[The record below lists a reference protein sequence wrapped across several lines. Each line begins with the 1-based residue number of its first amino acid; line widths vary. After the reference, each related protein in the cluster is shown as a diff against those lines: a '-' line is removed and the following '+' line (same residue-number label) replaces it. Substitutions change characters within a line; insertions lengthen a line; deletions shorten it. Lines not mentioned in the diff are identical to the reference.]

1 MMYLKCLQD
10 ISDFKESKTILSN
23 KGLIIKEYESLYLVK
38 YDKKTCDMNDSDIK
52 KCRGIVLE
60 KNTNRLVCVPPM
72 KSDNVSIFNE
82 IDINNTIFEEF
93 VEGTMIN
100 IFKYNGE
107 MCMSTRSCLGAY
119 CSFYTNKTFNKLFSD
134 IIELSKFDVMDDN
147 MNLTFILQHPEN
159 TIVKSYS
166 KPDIKLVYGVSIIDN
181 NVKHYK
187 LDDLNTIL
195 EDKGLEFGIPIRY
208 TITEMG
214 QIYQIL
220 EKMTY
225 NEQGIILKSLENET
239 YVRSKIRNEY
249 YNYVRHLKGNNN
261 NKKFMFLELRAS
273 NGLDEY
279 LKYFQEDYELFES
292 YRIELYETTQKLF
305 NLYQDYYV
313 RKDENK
319 EKIIKKFTDID
330 FEYRPLCIELHTN
343 YKIKKQITNKQK
355 VIEYMNS
362 LPIAKLLFVINYKY
376 REAKLVNA

>member
-1 MMYLKCLQD
+1 MTYLDCLKD
-10 ISDFKESKTILSN
+10 ITDFEESQKILTS
-23 KGLIIKEYESLYLVK
+23 KRLIVKEYETLYLVK
-38 YDKKTCDMNDSDIK
+38 YDKKTCDMNDNDVK

-60 KNTNRLVCVPPM
+60 KNTNKLVCVPPP
-72 KSDNVSIFNE
+72 KSDNVVIFND
-82 IDINNTIFEEF
+82 IDINKTIFEEF

-107 MCMSTRSCLGAY
+107 MFMSTRSCLGGY
-119 CSFYTNKTFNKLFSD
+119 CSFYTNKTFNTLFSD
-134 IIELSKFDVMDDN
+134 IIELSKFDVIDDN

-159 TIVKSYS
+159 TIVKSYN

-181 NVKHYK
+181 NIKHYE

-195 EDKGLEFGIPIRY
+195 ENKGLDFGIPIKY
-208 TITEMG
+208 TITEID
-214 QIYQIL
+214 QVYQIL

-225 NEQGIILKSLENET
+225 NEQGIILKSLENT
-239 YVRSKIRNEY
+239 KYLRGKIRNEY

-261 NKKFMFLELRAS
+261 NKKYMYLELRSS

-279 LKYFQEDYELFES
+279 LKYFQEDLELFES
-292 YRIELYETTQKLF
+292 YRLDLYETTHKLF

-319 EKIIKKFTDID
+319 EKVIKKFTDID
-330 FEYRPLCIELHTN
+330 FEYRPLCIELHQN
-343 YKIKKQITNKQK
+343 YKTTKQITNKQK

-376 REAKLVNA
+376 RT